1 MSYVSLPAAI
11 VRPGF
16 GADSGESSVTAGLMR
31 HWLESGR
38 LELPLPGSGRTAERW
53 RRLGLLAEENI
64 VAARIAEAHVDAVAI
79 LDELGGK
86 PPESDQLW
94 GVWAAESPDEVLA
107 ATHLGDDV
115 FSLNGTKVWC
125 SGAGFCTHALV
136 TARLKDNSRGLFAVA
151 IVDPVVKPLPSTWW
165 NPGMAGSDTRSV
177 QFTNAHAVE
186 VGEPGDYLNRPGFW
200 HGAIGV
206 AACWLGGARR
216 VAGPLYR
223 CAASESADAYALA
236 HLGAVDAA
244 LAAGDAM
251 LALAAAQ
258 IDSDPFDRTSTA
270 QLLAR
275 RARTIVEHAVDEAI
289 TRTGRALG
297 PGPLCQDGRHA
308 QRVAD
313 LSIYIRQSH
322 AERDLAELGRLAG
335 PCIFQDDRVS

>member
-1 MSYVSLPAAI
+1 M
-11 VRPGF
+11 
-16 GADSGESSVTAGLMR
+16 TAGLVQ
-31 HWLESGR
+31 HWLESGL
-38 LELPLPGSGRTAERW
+38 LEMPLPASGHTAERW
-53 RRLGLLAEENI
+53 QRLAKLAEEDI
-64 VAARIAEAHVDAVAI
+64 PAARIAEAHVDAVAI

-86 PPESDQLW
+86 PPEPRQLW
-94 GVWAAESPDEVLA
+94 GVWAAEASDAVLA
-107 ATHLGDDV
+107 ATGIAGDEYL
-115 FSLNGTKVWC
+115 LNGTKVWC
-125 SGAGFCTHALV
+125 SGAGFCTNALV
-136 TARLKDNSRGLFAVA
+136 TARLPEGGRGLFAVTLT
-151 IVDPVVKPLPSTWW
+151 DTGVKPLPSTWW

-177 QFTNAHAVE
+177 QFNNVHAIL
-186 VGEPGDYLNRPGFW
+186 VGRPGQYLTRPGFW

-216 VAGPLYR
+216 VADPLYR
-223 CAASESADAYALA
+223 CAGSESADAYALA

-251 LALAAAQ
+251 LAGTAAQ
-258 IDSDPFDRTSTA
+258 IDADPFDRSGTA

-275 RARTIVEHAVDEAI
+275 RVRAVVEHAADEAI

-322 AERDLAELGRLAG
+322 AERDLAEIGRLVG
-335 PCIFQDDRVS
+335 RPGR

>member
-1 MSYVSLPAAI
+1 MVK
-11 VRPGF
+11 
-16 GADSGESSVTAGLMR
+16 

-38 LELPLPGSGRTAERW
+38 LELPLPASGRTAERW
-53 RRLGLLAEENI
+53 QRLAELAAENI
-64 VAARIAEAHVDAVAI
+64 VAARVAEAHVDAVAI
-79 LDELGGK
+79 LHELGGK
-86 PPESDQLW
+86 PPEPGQLW
-94 GVWAAESPDEVLA
+94 SVWAAEAPDAVLT
-107 ATHLGDDV
+107 ATDIRGAYL
-115 FSLNGTKVWC
+115 LNGTKVWC
-125 SGAGFCTHALV
+125 PGAGFCTHALV
-136 TARLKDNSRGLFAVA
+136 TARRDDGTPGLFAVT
-151 IVDPVVKPLPSTWW
+151 VTDPTVKALPSTWW
-165 NPGMAGSDTRSV
+165 NAGMAGSDTRPV
-177 QFTNAHAVE
+177 QFTNTHAVA
-186 VGEPGDYLNRPGFW
+186 VGDPGDYLIRPGFW

-216 VAGPLYR
+216 VADPLYR
-223 CAASESADAYALA
+223 CAASQSADAYSLA

-251 LALAAAQ
+251 LAAAAAQ
-258 IDSDPFDRTSTA
+258 VDADPFDRAGTA

-275 RARTIVEHAVDEAI
+275 RVRTVVEHAVDEAI

-335 PCIFQDDRVS
+335 RRAVRAP

>member
-1 MSYVSLPAAI
+1 M
-11 VRPGF
+11 
-16 GADSGESSVTAGLMR
+16 TAGVVK

-38 LELPLPGSGRTAERW
+38 LELPLPASGRTAERW
-53 RRLGLLAEENI
+53 QRLAELAAENI
-64 VAARIAEAHVDAVAI
+64 VAARVAEAHVDAVAI
-79 LDELGGK
+79 LHELGGK
-86 PPESDQLW
+86 PPEPGQLW
-94 GVWAAESPDEVLA
+94 SVWAAEAPDAVLT
-107 ATHLGDDV
+107 ATDIRGAYL
-115 FSLNGTKVWC
+115 LNGTKVWC
-125 SGAGFCTHALV
+125 PGAGFCTHALV
-136 TARLKDNSRGLFAVA
+136 TARRDDGTPGLFAVT
-151 IVDPVVKPLPSTWW
+151 VTDPTVKALPSTWW
-165 NPGMAGSDTRSV
+165 NAGMAGSDTRPV
-177 QFTNAHAVE
+177 QFTNTHAVA
-186 VGEPGDYLNRPGFW
+186 VGDPGDYLIRPGFW

-216 VAGPLYR
+216 VADPLYR
-223 CAASESADAYALA
+223 CAASQSADAYSLA

-251 LALAAAQ
+251 LAAAAAQ
-258 IDSDPFDRTSTA
+258 VDADPFDRAGTA

-275 RARTIVEHAVDEAI
+275 RVRTVVEHAVDEAI

-335 PCIFQDDRVS
+335 RRAVRAP

>member
-1 MSYVSLPAAI
+1 M
-11 VRPGF
+11 R
-16 GADSGESSVTAGLMR
+16 VTAGVVR
-31 HWLESGR
+31 HWLDSGR
-38 LELPLPGSGRTAERW
+38 LEMPLPASGRTAERW
-53 RRLGLLAEENI
+53 QRLAELAEDDI

-86 PPESDQLW
+86 PPDLGQLW
-94 GVWAAESPDEVLA
+94 GVWAAESADAVVT
-107 ATHLGDDV
+107 ATNVGGAFTL
-115 FSLNGTKVWC
+115 SGTKVWC
-125 SGAGFCTHALV
+125 SGAGFCSHALV
-136 TARLKDNSRGLFAVA
+136 TARLEDGSRGLFAVTLA
-151 IVDPVVKPLPSTWW
+151 EPGVRALPSTWW
-165 NPGMAGSDTRSV
+165 NAGMAGSDTRSV
-177 QFTNAHAVE
+177 QFTNAQAVA
-186 VGEPGDYLNRPGFW
+186 VGDPGDYLDRPGFW

-216 VAGPLYR
+216 VAEPLYR
-223 CAASESADAYALA
+223 SAGSRSADAYSLA

-251 LALAAAQ
+251 LAAAAAH
-258 IDSDPFDRTSTA
+258 IDSDPFDRVGTA

-275 RARTIVEHAVDEAI
+275 RVRTVVEHAVDEAI

-335 PCIFQDDRVS
+335 SRR

>member
-1 MSYVSLPAAI
+1 M
-11 VRPGF
+11 
-16 GADSGESSVTAGLMR
+16 TAGLVK

-38 LELPLPGSGRTAERW
+38 LELPLPASGRTAERW
-53 RRLGLLAEENI
+53 QRLARLAEDNI
-64 VAARIAEAHVDAVAI
+64 VAARVAEAHVDAVAI
-79 LDELGGK
+79 LHELGGK
-86 PPESDQLW
+86 PPETGQLW
-94 GVWAAESPDEVLA
+94 GVWAAEAPDA
-107 ATHLGDDV
+107 ALMATDNNGAFTLT
-115 FSLNGTKVWC
+115 GTKVWC

-136 TARLKDNSRGLFAVA
+136 TARLEDGSRGLFAVT
-151 IVDPVVKPLPSTWW
+151 VTDPTVKPLPSTWW
-165 NPGMAGSDTRSV
+165 NAGMAGSDTRPV
-177 QFTNAHAVE
+177 QFTHTQAVA
-186 VGEPGDYLNRPGFW
+186 VGDPGDYLDRPGFW

-216 VAGPLYR
+216 VADPLYR
-223 CAASESADAYALA
+223 CAASQSADAYSLA

-244 LAAGDAM
+244 LAASDSI
-251 LALAAAQ
+251 LAAAA
-258 IDSDPFDRTSTA
+258 IEVDSDPFDRAGTA

-275 RARTIVEHAVDEAI
+275 RVRTVVEHAVDEAI

-335 PCIFQDDRVS
+335 DQAARAS

>member
-1 MSYVSLPAAI
+1 M
-11 VRPGF
+11 
-16 GADSGESSVTAGLMR
+16 TAGLVR

-38 LELPLPGSGRTAERW
+38 LELPLPASGRTTERW
-53 RRLGLLAEENI
+53 QRLSSLAEENI
-64 VAARIAEAHVDAVAI
+64 VAARVAESHVDAVAI
-79 LDELGGK
+79 LHELGGK
-86 PPESDQLW
+86 PPESGQLW
-94 GVWAAESPDEVLA
+94 GVWAAESPDAVLT
-107 ATHLGDDV
+107 ATDV
-115 FSLNGTKVWC
+115 NGAFTLSGTKVWC

-136 TARLKDNSRGLFAVA
+136 TARLEDGTRGLFAVQVTDA
-151 IVDPVVKPLPSTWW
+151 SVKPLPSTWW
-165 NPGMAGSDTRSV
+165 NAGMAGSDTRPV
-177 QFTNAHAVE
+177 QFTNTHAVA
-186 VGEPGDYLNRPGFW
+186 VGDPGDYVHRPGFW

-216 VAGPLYR
+216 VADPLYR
-223 CAASESADAYALA
+223 CAGSESADAYSLA

-244 LAAGDAM
+244 LAAGDAV
-251 LALAAAQ
+251 LAAAAAQ
-258 IDSDPFDRTSTA
+258 VDADPFDRAGTA

-275 RARTIVEHAVDEAI
+275 RVRTVVEHAVDEAI

-335 PCIFQDDRVS
+335 RQR